1 MFDHILV
8 TTDGS
13 PLSNLALPIAADL
26 ARKYGSRL
34 TLLYVVP
41 RFVLPTDGL
50 AYTYNSPAEHA
61 ALLAEGERILAD
73 AQRALDYPQ
82 TEVVRFQRDDLKTEQ
97 AIAHEVVRSGAKLVV
112 MSTHG
117 RSGLAHLF
125 MGSVAEAVLRLI
137 EVPVLLV
144 HHSSVADE
152 VAAPTPREVT
162 A

>member
-13 PLSNLALPIAADL
+13 ALSNLALPIAADL
-26 ARKYGSRL
+26 ARTYGSRL

-41 RFVLPTDGL
+41 RFLLPTDGV
-50 AYTYNSPAEHA
+50 AYTYNSPSEHA

-73 AQRALDYPQ
+73 AQRALDYPR
-82 TEVVRFQRDDLKTEQ
+82 TEVVRFQRDDLKAEQ
-97 AIAHEVVRSGAKLVV
+97 AIAHEVVRTGAKLVV

-125 MGSVAEAVLRLI
+125 MGSVAQAVLRLVT
-137 EVPVLLV
+137 VPVLLV
-144 HHSSVADE
+144 QQAR
-152 VAAPTPREVT
+152 VAAAPGEVT